1 MDANLAISL
10 TSYYFGIYERA
21 VKITKHFETIFKNV
35 THSTITDNA
44 ISASM
49 AFANVSLLAN
59 KTAYMSHSFN
69 ICVSNSDLERYNMYH
84 TELMEAKIAAKIT
97 EKTVLNAL
105 STMDLTDE
113 VQMAA
118 EALVALALENDCEDL
133 KMTCIIAENR
143 LQKLHTIASIAI
155 VNNICK
161 GTWLEIQRMIELIS
175 LELTRVI
182 FANNQMSISSELS
195 HMTLTT
201 KQLIRLSELLT
212 RASIELEDDAIVSYY
227 ETVGAEAIRAKLM
240 TVPSVSHEAIN
251 TLQSVILGCR
261 TFNAVKN

>member
-1 MDANLAISL
+1 MDANIAISL

-35 THSTITDNA
+35 IHSTITDNA

-69 ICVSNSDLERYNMYH
+69 ICASNSDLERYNMYH

-105 STMDLTDE
+105 STMELTDE

-182 FANNQMSISSELS
+182 FANNQISISSELS
-195 HMTLTT
+195 HMTLTP
-201 KQLIRLSELLT
+201 KLIRLSELLT

-251 TLQSVILGCR
+251 TLQSVILGCS
-261 TFNAVKN
+261 TFNAVKY

>member
-1 MDANLAISL
+1 MDANIAISL

-35 THSTITDNA
+35 IHSTITDNA

-69 ICVSNSDLERYNMYH
+69 ICASNSDLERYNMYH

-201 KQLIRLSELLT
+201 KPLIRLSELLT

-261 TFNAVKN
+261 TFNAVKY

>member
-1 MDANLAISL
+1 MDANIAISL

-35 THSTITDNA
+35 IHSTITDNA

-49 AFANVSLLAN
+49 AFANISVLAN

-105 STMDLTDE
+105 SAMDLTDE
-113 VQMAA
+113 VQMAT
-118 EALVALALENDCEDL
+118 EALVALALENDYEDL
-133 KMTCIIAENR
+133 KMTCIIAENC

-161 GTWLEIQRMIELIS
+161 GTWLEIHRMIELIS

-182 FANNQMSISSELS
+182 FANNQISISSELS
-195 HMTLTT
+195 HMTLTP
-201 KQLIRLSELLT
+201 KLIRLSELLT

-240 TVPSVSHEAIN
+240 TVPSVSYEAIN

-261 TFNAVKN
+261 TFNAVKY